1 MNRAGDEDFDETQE
15 SFFIQQINNSESS
28 PCSFNDNLDESI
40 KMAEK
45 VFFSKAKVVKEKVEF
60 EEGFDQYVPTLE
72 EVIKFIMIRLAGRF
86 TTEELPY
93 FCEELKRDPT
103 YDIDEGRGN
112 KYATNSV
119 VRAQL
124 ATWRKNHVNGNSPLT
139 KEARENLQETLH
151 NLGVE
156 LTRELGDMLNRDP
169 APTGPEVC
177 YLLLAYED
185 DSFRDSGAQPGEETV
200 LNIVPYET
208 GVKRHLPHIVGMVTP
223 GPKVNPV
230 DVVAV
235 LVDTGASTSLINSRS
250 LRKMGLSESMIDRS
264 IRPRITTASRGV
276 ILAEGYIKAKLYMK
290 NKHQKYP
297 YINVNFLVIESA
309 SMPAV
314 ILGHGELVDG
324 QYTLGVGFGDSDGYA
339 LHILAY
345 ADKPT
350 QTSQQVIPVIHPDS
364 IKLTNVGLVPKTN
377 PAGKNS
383 QLMVQFVATDVQ
395 PMVENRAV
403 RLTASDPKVTFG
415 NIDGIVLDSPEKRI
429 HLNGKNPESV
439 EFAYTLPVNNDSR
452 EFQPGELHVYM
463 TEVNSIRPCSLAE
476 MDLYDLNSEL
486 NREGTS
492 WDDSEG
498 FLMDRISQCPE
509 YFEAPEG
516 ELLIPELDH
525 LPSEYQEKFDQ
536 LFRANA
542 DLLSQHQFD
551 IGTCKLPPVKIPVTP
566 GVTSQ
571 DKPRHYKP
579 EEKQILRDYLKD
591 LLEAGIVKKVATE
604 PNWNHN
610 INLVPKSV
618 DGSRKLD
625 RSKHGKTRI
634 QQLQEHGARFCS
646 DLRGVNK
653 ALPNEQMTQL
663 PQFNVMCPM
672 LAAKKICCFD
682 IRSGYFSVMLDEEAQ
697 KIFGFQVDNEYYVY
711 TRLVQGFK
719 NSVAIFQHI
728 MSTIFS
734 EQAWD
739 RYRKYI
745 PCLENLNYQDVFSI
759 YVDDLVVAA
768 YDLEQMFYCTEFA
781 LMCVKHAGL
790 KFHPKKISIDKP
802 TAEVLGFEISTRKQR
817 YKIASKRAQAMLAWL
832 FPATRDA
839 IISRL
844 ASLQYFQ
851 QCLPGIRYLV
861 FGLTLLA
868 KSKHDKLY
876 IKKLHKMEFMAMRL
890 LIAMQ
895 IEMYLPQLDKPLY
908 VSSDASFSTYA
919 GVIQQK
925 RFLLDEDGNET
936 KEEGMVVCAA
946 MSKNFKQ
953 HDLQRAI
960 YQKET
965 HAMIQTLRSFEYWI
979 RAAKSVIFS
988 TDCVFLAHI
997 ANLKQQ
1003 DSKMFS
1009 TSLFLS
1015 TFGNVYFVHSRGSHF
1030 LVTLA
1035 DLLSRGLGGS
1045 EILSAAGI
1053 PKEFLE
1059 KISNIGDPG
1068 RMVISPQALHNLMTA
1083 PAPEYTNVPYRK
1095 EQRPCPDML
1104 EFSEDQIFNH
1114 PTCEAEVITAMFGGY
1129 DAIKPDT
1136 IAFQNPETK
1145 RKMSR
1150 TDFAQTERKYNLQ
1163 NIRQF
1168 VEQAQKHQ
1176 SCDGGK
1182 EEQLHQIS
1190 IYEQDRDFSDRMVQ
1204 QLKLYLQNQN
1214 RSGTDEQM
1222 LGLCYSYIAHP
1233 DKGYT
1238 IVRDLIKTFQE
1249 SRHYSKTDGELQA
1262 VQYIVGTQSDEAD
1275 VSLEP
1280 LTACIGLVMK
1290 KDVTLQP
1297 HEFIKLKVNTR
1308 LATKFEVEFIEK
1320 LPNVAV
1326 TLGQTESSLY
1336 TWLSNLVLFSDSS
1349 QLEHVPAGTVV
1360 GHLKFHG
1367 GGPKCG
1373 CSHSL
1378 EKGLLLD
1385 IVPESR
1391 LGENTPSHEAL
1402 ENRMMLFNCMMSVT
1416 GERLAKPM
1424 AQTAVQGNLGEAL
1437 YPIAKDN
1444 ATMTSPNRRE
1454 LNHIMLLSSLVTN
1467 GKILSKEI
1475 IRQFQ
1480 QSCSFLTERRLA
1492 VKRGKETKFCEIDG
1506 VLYKKKLILGEEV
1519 LLLCLDSVTYGFLV
1533 AALHQQG
1540 YHFSE
1545 QVFKAYLGTLF
1556 YTQHSK
1562 SAIRRG
1568 KANCSAC
1575 YFTRRC
1581 FRRKNVVANNFKP
1594 QIGARWSSD
1603 LIENLERDKHG
1614 HKYLCLLIEHRT
1626 TFCLTIPLKTTQCAE
1641 FTRKLA
1647 YYLPVMHPNELV
1659 TDFGTLYRGP
1669 ELKKLL
1675 DDNNIVHSKSV
1686 PQRPQQNGL
1695 AEVSAK
1701 EVRGFFRTFLLGLPG
1716 DARAKW
1722 SEHLYF
1728 ATTVFN
1734 CGIIYAGDQMLT
1746 RYNLFFNA
1754 DRSNNNQFLSAL
1766 NGMAEQNIRMQAEAM
1781 AIIDAK
1787 REKARE
1793 SYDASGLR
1801 PFVVDQIVMLISN
1814 KAEMQQAG
1822 SAAGLEPNSGRLYR
1836 VLSVTDSGLG
1846 VQCESLMNGSIQTF
1860 ENSKVVPVDSDTLI
1874 TGFGFDPTRL
1884 SSFDSAL
1891 FKRGKG
1897 NMLLEAIQN
1906 SPEDMLPPEFRRE
1919 PRPVPMDEDPADDED
1934 LEEGEADE
1942 PVLDPESV
1950 PLAAEAVHPDVLPG
1964 NTSHGYNLRP
1974 RKQTLHHVQ
1983 VQPKKTVSWNDTVI
1997 ETTHDSIAFE
2007 GFEPEP
2013 GPLELLP
2020 AFCRDVPSRNFLYAM
2035 GRPTCWTSKG
2045 VQPE

>member
-1 MNRAGDEDFDETQE
+1 
-15 SFFIQQINNSESS
+15 
-28 PCSFNDNLDESI
+28 
-40 KMAEK
+40 MAEK
-45 VFFSKAKVVKEKVEF
+45 VFFSKAKVVKEQVEF
-60 EEGFDQYVPTLE
+60 EEGFDEYLPTLE
-72 EVIKFIMIRLAGRF
+72 EVIQFILIRLAGRF

-93 FCEELKRDPT
+93 FCEELNRDPT
-103 YDIDEGRGN
+103 YDIDEGRGD

-119 VRAQL
+119 IRAQM
-124 ATWRKNHVNGNSPLT
+124 ATWKKNYVKGNSPLT
-139 KEARENLQETLH
+139 KEACENLQETLY
-151 NLGVE
+151 NLGVTM
-156 LTRELGDMLNRDP
+156 TRELGDMLNRDP
-169 APTGPEVC
+169 RPTGPEVC

-185 DSFRDSGAQPGEETV
+185 GGAPSVVTNANDETV
-200 LNIVPYET
+200 LNVVPYET
-208 GVKRHLPHIVGMVTP
+208 GVKRHLPHIVGMVAP
-223 GPKVNPV
+223 DSKVNPV

-235 LVDTGASTSLINSRS
+235 LVDTGASTSLLNLRS
-250 LRKMGLSESMIDRS
+250 LRKMGLSESMIDRR

-276 ILAEGYIKAKLYMK
+276 ILAEGYLKARLYMK
-290 NKHQKYP
+290 NNRGKFP
-297 YINVNFLVIESA
+297 YISVNFLVIEST

-324 QYTLGVGFGDSDGYA
+324 QYNLGIGFGETDGYA

-350 QTSQQVIPVIHPDS
+350 QASQQIIPVIHPDS
-364 IKLTNVGLVPKTN
+364 IKLTNVGVIPKTSN
-377 PAGKNS
+377 NNRSGPL
-383 QLMVQFVATDVQ
+383 QVQFVATDVQ
-395 PMVENRAV
+395 PMLENKAV

-415 NIDGIVLDSPEKRI
+415 DVSGVQLEAPEKRI

-439 EFAYTLPVNNDSR
+439 EFAYTLPVTNASR

-463 TEVNSIRPCSLAE
+463 TEVNNIRPCSLAE
-476 MDLYDLNSEL
+476 MDLYDLSSEL
-486 NREGTS
+486 NREGAS
-492 WDDSEG
+492 WEENEG

-516 ELLIPELDH
+516 ELLLPELDH
-525 LPSEYQEKFDQ
+525 LPDEYKDKFDQ

-551 IGTCKLPPVKIPVTP
+551 IGKCNLPPVQIPVVP

-591 LLEAGIVKKVATE
+591 LLQAGIVKKVQTE
-604 PNWNHN
+604 SNWNHN

-663 PQFNVMCPM
+663 PQFNVLCPM

-682 IRSGYFSVMLDEEAQ
+682 IRSGYFSVLLDEEAQ

-734 EQAWD
+734 EKAWD

-768 YDLEQMFYCTEFA
+768 YDLEQLFYCTEFA
-781 LMCVKHAGL
+781 LMCVKQAGL

-802 TAEVLGFEISTRKQR
+802 TAEVLGFEIITKLQQYR
-817 YKIASKRAQAMLAWL
+817 IATKRAQAMLAWL

-861 FGLTLLA
+861 FGLSLLA

-895 IEMYLPQLDKPLY
+895 IEMYIPQLDKPLY

-925 RFLLDEDGNET
+925 RFLLDKDGNET
-936 KEEGMVVCAA
+936 KEEGMVVCGA

-965 HAMIQTLRSFEYWI
+965 HAMIQTLKSFEYWI
-979 RAAKSVIFS
+979 RAANRVIFS

-1003 DSKMFS
+1003 DSKMFG

-1035 DLLSRGLGGS
+1035 DILSRGLGGS
-1045 EILSAAGI
+1045 QIMSAAGI

-1059 KISNIGDPG
+1059 KISNIKDPG

-1104 EFSEDQIFNH
+1104 EFNEDQIFNH
-1114 PTCEAEVITAMFGGY
+1114 PTCEAEVVTAMFGGY

-1150 TDFAQTERKYNLQ
+1150 TDFAQVERKYNLQ

-1168 VEQAQKHQ
+1168 VEQAEKHQ
-1176 SCDGGK
+1176 VCEGSK
-1182 EEQLHQIS
+1182 EEQIHQIS

-1204 QLKLYLQNQN
+1204 QLKSFLQTID
-1214 RSGTDEQM
+1214 RSDTDDQM
-1222 LGLCYSYIAHP
+1222 LGLCYTYVAQP
-1233 DKGYT
+1233 EQGYT
-1238 IVRDLIKTFQE
+1238 IIRDLIKTFQE
-1249 SRHYSKTDGELQA
+1249 SRHYAKTDGELQA

-1275 VSLEP
+1275 VTLEP
-1280 LTACIGLVMK
+1280 LVACVGLVLK

-1297 HEFIKLKVNTR
+1297 HEFVKLKVNTR
-1308 LATKFEVEFIEK
+1308 LATKFEVEFVEK
-1320 LPNVAV
+1320 LTNVAV
-1326 TLGQTESSLY
+1326 TLGQTDGALY
-1336 TWLSNLVLFSDSS
+1336 TWLSNLILFSDSK
-1349 QLEHVPAGTVV
+1349 QLEHVPAGTVI

-1373 CSHSL
+1373 CSRSL

-1385 IVPESR
+1385 IVPAGK
-1391 LGENTPSHEAL
+1391 LGEETPSQEAL
-1402 ENRMMLFNCMMSVT
+1402 ENRMMLFNCVMSVT
-1416 GERLAKPM
+1416 GERIDKPL
-1424 AQTAVQGNLGEAL
+1424 AQTAVQGNMGEAI
-1437 YPIAKDN
+1437 YPIAKDK
-1444 ATMTSPNRRE
+1444 ATLASPNRRE

-1467 GKILSKEI
+1467 GKVLSKEI

-1492 VKRGKETKFCEIDG
+1492 VRRNKETKFCEIDG
-1506 VLYKKKLILGEEV
+1506 ILYKKKQILGEEV

-1545 QVFKAYLGTLF
+1545 QVIKAYLGTLF
-1556 YTQHSK
+1556 YTEHSK
-1562 SAIRRG
+1562 AAIRRG

-1626 TFCLTIPLKTTQCAE
+1626 TFCLTIPLKTTQCSE
-1641 FTRKLA
+1641 FTQKLA
-1647 YYLPVMHPNELV
+1647 PYLVVMHPNELV

-1675 DDNNIVHSKSV
+1675 DDNNVIHSKSV

-1701 EVRGFFRTFLLGLPG
+1701 EIRGFFRTFLLGLPG
-1716 DARAKW
+1716 EARARW

-1754 DRSNNNQFLSAL
+1754 ERSNNHQFLSAL

-1793 SYDASGLR
+1793 GYDASGLR

-1860 ENSKVVPVDSDTLI
+1860 ENSKLVPVDSDTLI
-1874 TGFGFDPTRL
+1874 TGFGFDPTKV
-1884 SSFDSAL
+1884 SSFDRAL

-1897 NMLLEAIQN
+1897 NMLLEAIKN

-1919 PRPVPMDEDPADDED
+1919 PLPAPPEDGPDFEDETVISEVVESGQDS
-1934 LEEGEADE
+1934 E
-1942 PVLDPESV
+1942 PVVVD
-1950 PLAAEAVHPDVLPG
+1950 AEAIHPDVLPEEVG
-1964 NTSHGYNLRP
+1964 HGYNLRP
-1974 RKQTLHHVQ
+1974 RKPTVHHLQ
-1983 VQPKKTVSWNDTVI
+1983 VRPRKTVSWNDTVTI
-1997 ETTHDSIAFE
+1997 TTHDSVAFE

-2020 AFCRDVPSRNFLYAM
+2020 AFCRDVPNRQLLYAM
-2035 GRPTCWTSKG
+2035 GLPTCWTGTG
-2045 VQPE
+2045 VRRR